1 MKIEVK
7 GKIRENQSN
16 VLFNMNEFDRMRL
29 ADSLADSIRDLA
41 YKNIEEEQDNE
52 CKITLYVY
60 NEQENKELLDKKS
73 DDKIKS
79 LELVREMF
87 LENVTKIWQDE
98 IKSRSTIFLGKR
110 KKHLDLINFL
120 DKEITK
126 LKEQT
131 L

>member
-1 MKIEVK
+1 MKIEIK

-87 LENVTKIWQDE
+87 LENTDRTWQEE
-98 IKSRSTIFLGKR
+98 IKAKDTIFLGKR
-110 KKHLDLINFL
+110 KKQLDLINFL

>member
-29 ADSLADSIRDLA
+29 ADNLADSIRDLA